1 MTLSIINNGLRIDG
15 GLRYAWFKLNYTGV
29 GDFYRCIALKE
40 LSEIPVTVREDYDLL
55 GKQWAAV
62 RGLHN
67 AGVNFAYAAMGI
79 YDPDHIGIVQ
89 YFGAAAEGLSEKEAA
104 SKALDGMA
112 TVEAVLANFPQSK
125 LASPTAEWFEWY
137 LDFITRRSKNVAAIL
152 GHPDPRQGKR
162 GAGGDGTPG
171 DDSDSDLAQEQNEI
185 LFRGLAKL
193 RKNFIYQV
201 LAEHISR
208 GEMAETLVRIAE
220 ITSNVAS
227 RRRGSISYGFNLSIP
242 LMAAVAQSQQAGVS
256 QGEGVAHSVQDG
268 YSEGWGESHGVGLS
282 EADGVAHSQ
291 GTSESWTEGTS
302 KGTSVSDGTSESN
315 GSSSTSGSGQSSGG
329 GWSQSSGWGVNVD
342 AGKSILGNIPVIGG
356 LLKGV
361 SGGYN
366 QSSSVSGFGSTSSFS
381 SHSSSHS
388 TGTSHSEG
396 SSKGE
401 SQSHSHGTFSST
413 TKSHTEG
420 RSESWG
426 ESQNQGRSH
435 GEGVGVSSMAGRIS
449 GQGLVGGLSTGL
461 LPGISINR
469 SFQTEDDVADRV
481 TEVLRG
487 LESLVNQATAEGG
500 FMTNA
505 FVFTEDNEGAA
516 AADALVPQAFHGVSV
531 PTPVLT
537 LHPLKEEE
545 DALRTHALSFTPWI
559 EADEGDPFGG
569 QLWTRYATLMTA
581 GQLAALTAPGLF
593 EEGAA
598 STVMAEIPE
607 GMGFYPNMP
616 GDIILGHQYS
626 PETADLTTAQVRLD
640 FPNLMHTMFAG
651 DTGFGKSVA
660 AMRMLYET
668 TLKHQTRSVVLDFGA
683 GWRTMLNAP
692 GLEGHLDIQ
701 QLWPDAVRPF
711 RWNPLQIGRHISPET
726 QWRAFADVFGGITQL
741 GVKRQKQ
748 ELLDSLRK
756 LYVSHGVLIDDP
768 DVRSDPQWGRVQA
781 GDESNLTG
789 VNAGL
794 PLGNL
799 PTKERQKL
807 AVYRS
812 AGVGLADLYQTIKE
826 RLETVPPRDT
836 MLTGV
841 LEGILFRMNPLVQ
854 GAASKQFAPG
864 KDTVPV
870 EDMSKPWG
878 ITIIEGG
885 MFLDEFGK
893 AFLLGW
899 TGWHLYMDMVARRV
913 HEVRDEPLLQ
923 IVYEEANK
931 IFSKPE
937 KNESG
942 TDIAEQF
949 GAQFRDGRKYGA
961 RFYVVSQAPSMI
973 AQDIISSCTNITIGF
988 LKNPDD
994 KDLVMS
1000 ALARSEKGFRDEEWR
1015 RFLDDIPIGM
1025 AIGRYPYTMDR
1036 RMQRPVLFR
1045 PLMLDVPEPSDAD
1058 IEATLGGITLHD

>member
-1 MTLSIINNGLRIDG
+1 MSLSIIDNGLRIDG

-29 GDFYRCIALKE
+29 GDFYRCVALKE

-104 SKALDGMA
+104 SKALAGMA

-162 GAGGDGTPG
+162 GASGDGTLG
-171 DDSDSDLAQEQNEI
+171 DASDSDLAQEQNEI

-256 QGEGVAHSVQDG
+256 QGEGVARSVQDG

-282 EADGVAHSQ
+282 ESDGVATSH

-302 KGTSVSDGTSESN
+302 KGTSVSDGTSESH

-366 QSSSVSGFGSTSSFS
+366 QSSGVSGFGSTSSFS

-413 TKSHTEG
+413 TNSHSEG
-420 RSESWG
+420 KSESWG

-435 GEGVGVSSMAGRIS
+435 GEGISASSMAGRIS

-469 SFQTEDDVADRV
+469 SFQTEDDVD
-481 TEVLRG
+481 
-487 LESLVNQATAEGG
+487 
-500 FMTNA
+500 
-505 FVFTEDNEGAA
+505 
-516 AADALVPQAFHGVSV
+516 
-531 PTPVLT
+531 
-537 LHPLKEEE
+537 
-545 DALRTHALSFTPWI
+545 
-559 EADEGDPFGG
+559 
-569 QLWTRYATLMTA
+569 A
-581 GQLAALTAPGLF
+581 GQ
-593 EEGAA
+593 
-598 STVMAEIPE
+598 
-607 GMGFYPNMP
+607 
-616 GDIILGHQYS
+616 
-626 PETADLTTAQVRLD
+626 
-640 FPNLMHTMFAG
+640 
-651 DTGFGKSVA
+651 
-660 AMRMLYET
+660 
-668 TLKHQTRSVVLDFGA
+668 
-683 GWRTMLNAP
+683 
-692 GLEGHLDIQ
+692 
-701 QLWPDAVRPF
+701 
-711 RWNPLQIGRHISPET
+711 
-726 QWRAFADVFGGITQL
+726 
-741 GVKRQKQ
+741 
-748 ELLDSLRK
+748 
-756 LYVSHGVLIDDP
+756 
-768 DVRSDPQWGRVQA
+768 
-781 GDESNLTG
+781 
-789 VNAGL
+789 
-794 PLGNL
+794 
-799 PTKERQKL
+799 
-807 AVYRS
+807 
-812 AGVGLADLYQTIKE
+812 
-826 RLETVPPRDT
+826 
-836 MLTGV
+836 
-841 LEGILFRMNPLVQ
+841 
-854 GAASKQFAPG
+854 
-864 KDTVPV
+864 
-870 EDMSKPWG
+870 
-878 ITIIEGG
+878 
-885 MFLDEFGK
+885 
-893 AFLLGW
+893 
-899 TGWHLYMDMVARRV
+899 
-913 HEVRDEPLLQ
+913 
-923 IVYEEANK
+923 
-931 IFSKPE
+931 
-937 KNESG
+937 
-942 TDIAEQF
+942 
-949 GAQFRDGRKYGA
+949 
-961 RFYVVSQAPSMI
+961 
-973 AQDIISSCTNITIGF
+973 
-988 LKNPDD
+988 
-994 KDLVMS
+994 
-1000 ALARSEKGFRDEEWR
+1000 
-1015 RFLDDIPIGM
+1015 
-1025 AIGRYPYTMDR
+1025 
-1036 RMQRPVLFR
+1036 
-1045 PLMLDVPEPSDAD
+1045 
-1058 IEATLGGITLHD
+1058 